1 MYAGSGN
8 RTQDLPHESR
18 LLVSLRYHGYDKLSQ
33 VKYWSTGFMTSLFY
47 LPTLLLCNQF
57 VRRAVLIIIPDELES
72 SPLATCIIMTKPEPV
87 CANHFDAL
95 FIFFFKSTNA
105 CSKILI
111 KEQ

>member
-1 MYAGSGN
+1 
-8 RTQDLPHESR
+8 
-18 LLVSLRYHGYDKLSQ
+18 
-33 VKYWSTGFMTSLFY
+33 MTSLFY

-57 VRRAVLIIIPDELES
+57 VRRAVLIIIPDDLES
-72 SPLATCIIMTKPEPV
+72 SPLATCIIMTKPEPG

-95 FIFFFKSTNA
+95 FIFFLNLTNG